1 MAMGQME
8 GIDEYDLVFEMS
20 IPDEVIQQDTEHNWL
35 SLVLNT
41 SIITEERN
49 IQNNTPNQQQND
61 LENHENSTRNSN
73 DGNNSTVSTD
83 ENSDDDDQADD
94 DLHYEVEN
102 DFQPNAPENLPQYP
116 IDNKMFDVPEQDIL
130 NNWEWKHRDTGSS
143 FGPFITEASTVID
156 LNDPVPELFFNSLFD
171 NRMWTIITEA
181 TNSYAHTKSITPQGI
196 YYFK

>member
-8 GIDEYDLVFEMS
+8 GIDEYDFVFEIN
-20 IPDEVIQQDTEHNWL
+20 IPDEVIQQDTEPNRL
-35 SLVLNT
+35 SPILNT

-49 IQNNTPNQQQND
+49 IQNNTPNQQQSD
-61 LENHENSTRNSN
+61 LENHENSTCISN
-73 DGNNSTVSTD
+73 GNNSTVSTY
-83 ENSDDDDQADD
+83 ENSDDDYLADD

-102 DFQPNAPENLPQYP
+102 DFQPNVPENLPQYP
-116 IDNKMFDVPEQDIL
+116 INKMFDVPEQDIL
-130 NNWEWKHRDTGSS
+130 NNWEWKHCDTGSS
-143 FGPFITEASTVID
+143 FGPFITEASTIID

-181 TNSYAHTKSITPQGI
+181 MNSYARTESITPQGI

>member
-1 MAMGQME
+1 MGQMK
-8 GIDEYDLVFEMS
+8 GTDEYDFVFEIN
-20 IPDEVIQQDTEHNWL
+20 IPDEVIQHDMEHNRL
-35 SLVLNT
+35 SPILHT

-73 DGNNSTVSTD
+73 DGNNSTD
-83 ENSDDDDQADD
+83 ENFNDDDQADD

-102 DFQPNAPENLPQYP
+102 DFQPNIPENLPQYP
-116 IDNKMFDVPEQDIL
+116 IDNKMFDVL
-130 NNWEWKHRDTGSS
+130 NNWEWKHCNTGSS
-143 FGPFITEASTVID
+143 FGPFITEASTIID
-156 LNDPVPELFFNSLFD
+156 LNDPVPELFFNSLFE

-181 TNSYAHTKSITPQGI
+181 MNSYRRTKSITPQGI

>member
-8 GIDEYDLVFEMS
+8 GIVEYDFVFEIN
-20 IPDEVIQQDTEHNWL
+20 IPDEVIQQDMEHNRL
-35 SLVLNT
+35 SPILNT

-61 LENHENSTRNSN
+61 LENHENSTCNSN
-73 DGNNSTVSTD
+73 DGNNSTISTD

-102 DFQPNAPENLPQYP
+102 DFQLNAPENVPRYP

-130 NNWEWKHRDTGSS
+130 NNWEMETPQYR
-143 FGPFITEASTVID
+143 FII
-156 LNDPVPELFFNSLFD
+156 
-171 NRMWTIITEA
+171 WTIH
-181 TNSYAHTKSITPQGI
+181 Y
-196 YYFK
+196 

>member
-20 IPDEVIQQDTEHNWL
+20 IPDEVIQQDTEHNRL

-102 DFQPNAPENLPQYP
+102 DFQPNAPENLPQYA

-130 NNWEWKHRDTGSS
+130 NNWEWKHRNTGSS
-143 FGPFITEASTVID
+143 FGRFITEASTIID
-156 LNDPVPELFFNSLFD
+156 LL
-171 NRMWTIITEA
+171 IIECG
-181 TNSYAHTKSITPQGI
+181 Q
-196 YYFK
+196 